1 VYAPG
6 HPGATAVVT
15 DGSLISFVGN
25 AEAARHSAPGQ
36 TEIDLRGRLLTP
48 AFVDAH
54 VHLIQTGLI
63 MAGLG
68 LNDVRSRDDAVQRV
82 AAYARHHPDAQV
94 IIGHGWDER
103 TWPEPLPPTR
113 TELDRAAGGVAV
125 YLARVDVHS
134 AVVSSALLDRLP
146 GVSEVIGYRPD
157 GLLTREA
164 HHLCR
169 GSLDRFFTDQQRRS
183 AARTALRA
191 ASAVGVATVHELCG
205 PHLGPIEDL
214 TRVREVA
221 AEVGVGVTTY
231 WGELATE
238 PTIEWAR
245 GAGVAGLAGD
255 LCVDGAIGSRTASL
269 YEPYA
274 DAETCGA
281 RYLSEQQIADHV
293 IACTRAGLQAGFH
306 CIGDDAVAAAISGLR
321 QAAATLG
328 IQRIRAARHRLEH
341 VEMISD
347 ADIATLAALGVVA
360 SMQPAFDAA
369 WGKPGELYEQRLG
382 ASRAHGMNRLAALQR
397 SGVPLAFGTDAP
409 VTPLA
414 GWATVRAAVQHS
426 QPAERLCVAAAFD
439 AATRGAHWAAFED
452 NAGTI
457 EVGAAA
463 NLAIWDAAADAL
475 EGEAPLPASLD
486 GVLPTCAATI
496 SAGQLIYQS
505 KSIRAERAQ
514 VSEAIKHGSRLRR
527 AEEERADTLFRP
539 RATTK

>member
-1 VYAPG
+1 MIFVGGRVYAPD

-15 DGSLISFVGN
+15 EGSLISFVGSD
-25 AEAARHSAPGQ
+25 EAARRAAPER
-36 TEIDLRGRLLTP
+36 TEVDLRGRLLTP

-54 VHLIQTGLI
+54 VHLIHTGQV

-68 LNDVRSRDDAVQRV
+68 LHDVRSRDDAVERV

-103 TWPEPLPPTR
+103 AWPEPLPPTR

-134 AVVSSALLDRLP
+134 AVVSSTLLDQLP
-146 GVSEVIGYRPD
+146 GVSEAIGYRAD

-169 GSLDRFFTDQQRRS
+169 GSLDRLFTDQQRRS
-183 AARTALRA
+183 AARTALQA
-191 ASAVGVATVHELCG
+191 AAAQGVATVHELSG

-221 AEVGVGVTTY
+221 AELGMGVASY

-238 PTIEWAR
+238 PTIEWAQR
-245 GAGVAGLAGD
+245 AGVAGLAGD
-255 LCVDGAIGSRTASL
+255 LCIDGAIGSRTAAL
-269 YEPYA
+269 REPYA
-274 DAETCGA
+274 DADTRGA
-281 RYLSEQQIADHV
+281 RYLSEQQITDHV

-306 CIGDDAVAAAISGLR
+306 CIGDDAVAAAVSGLR
-321 QAAATLG
+321 RAAITLG
-328 IQRIRAARHRLEH
+328 VRRIRAARHRLEH

-347 ADIATLAALGVVA
+347 ADLATLAELGVVA

-369 WGKPGELYEQRLG
+369 WGRPGELYEQRLG
-382 ASRAHGMNRLAALQR
+382 PSRAHAMNRLGTLER
-397 SGVPLAFGTDAP
+397 LGVRLAFGTDSP

-414 GWATVRAAVQHS
+414 GWATVRAAVRHW
-426 QPAERLCVAAAFD
+426 QPHERMTIASAFAAA
-439 AATRGAHWAAFED
+439 TSGAHWAAFAD

-457 EVGAAA
+457 RTGALA
-463 NLAIWDAAADAL
+463 NLAVWDVRENDL
-475 EGEAPLPASLD
+475 EGPTPLPRLEH
-486 GVLPTCAATI
+486 GLPTCAATI
-496 SAGQLIYQS
+496 SAGQLIYRS
-505 KSIRAERAQ
+505 AGYS
-514 VSEAIKHGSRLRR
+514 V
-527 AEEERADTLFRP
+527 
-539 RATTK
+539 